1 MNQGQAKLYLI
12 AHRIVHSYCLLVT
25 GWLTEGLMH
34 IISCCHV
41 VRVVILKSY
50 LTVLVKN
57 IHSLTVFEMVA

>member
-1 MNQGQAKLYLI
+1 
-12 AHRIVHSYCLLVT
+12 
-25 GWLTEGLMH
+25 MH

-57 IHSLTVFEMVA
+57 MHSLTVFEMVA